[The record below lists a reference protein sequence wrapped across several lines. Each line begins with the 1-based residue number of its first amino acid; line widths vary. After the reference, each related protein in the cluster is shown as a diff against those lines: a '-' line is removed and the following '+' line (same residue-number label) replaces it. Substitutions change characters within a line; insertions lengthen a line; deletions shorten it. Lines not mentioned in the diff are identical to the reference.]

1 VNLAGPPGQGSATGV
16 EYRTASGETVT
27 AHAAKEVIL
36 SAGVVGS
43 LQLLPL
49 SGIGPR
55 QELDAVGVSCLV
67 DSPHLGK
74 HLPDYA

>member
-1 VNLAGPPGQGSATGV
+1 
-16 EYRTASGETVT
+16 VT
-27 AHAAKEVIL
+27 AHAATEVIL

-55 QELDAVGVSCLV
+55 QELDAVGVLV
-67 DSPHLGK
+67 SSTRRIS
-74 HLPDYA
+74 ANI